1 MTHNKKSFQKKKG
14 FTLIELLVVIAIIGI
29 LSSIVIVSLNEAR
42 IKGRDAKRKQDL
54 SNIMKAIELYKN
66 DNGGSFT
73 NGGFGSGWC
82 TQISNPA
89 HQDLKNAL
97 VPTYLATLP
106 QDPLYAGTEKDYF
119 IIITNAQK
127 GDYLLAAMVEGVG
140 NGTYAEGVCHDSPN
154 PFNSFNTTFTYKI
167 EQK

>member
-1 MTHNKKSFQKKKG
+1 MTHNKKSLQKKKG

-42 IKGRDAKRKQDL
+42 IKSRDAKRKQDI
-54 SNIMKAIELYKN
+54 SNIMKALELYKN
-66 DNGGSFT
+66 DNNGSLFGFT
-73 NGGFGSGWC
+73 GWC

-119 IIITNAQK
+119 MYIINPQR
-127 GDYLLAAMVEGVG
+127 GDYILAAMVEGAG
-140 NGTYAEGVCHDSPN
+140 NGTHAEGGCYDSPN
-154 PFNSFNTTFTYKI
+154 SSSLFNTIYTYKI